1 MALELIVHPGVD
13 SAFIAWRAPF
23 IPQCRG
29 FALYRRIKHAPGSA
43 PSPNTTRPA
52 DADGFAEEI
61 VASWVGF
68 ANGPDAPEGT
78 REPTTTWPIQKYIWS
93 DFMVGP
99 GDQVAYRVAPMTGP
113 ANALK
118 EAKDLA
124 SAWSP
129 TVEIGAETEGRA
141 ACYFNRGIVASQ
153 WLARLLP
160 ADHPATKLAAV
171 IRTPGDTIRNFLG
184 RPRPRQADRAAHR
197 RQCREG
203 AYLCRAVRTRR
214 SRTDPARAGVSQAR
228 AYRAWQRQREAQG
241 RRRERRRPRRR
252 STCATLRIA

>member
-78 REPTTTWPIQKYIWS
+78 REPTTDMADPEIS
-93 DFMVGP
+93 VVG
-99 GDQVAYRVAPMTGP
+99 
-113 ANALK
+113 L
-118 EAKDLA
+118 
-124 SAWSP
+124 
-129 TVEIGAETEGRA
+129 
-141 ACYFNRGIVASQ
+141 
-153 WLARLLP
+153 
-160 ADHPATKLAAV
+160 H
-171 IRTPGDTIRNFLG
+171 G
-184 RPRPRQADRAAHR
+184 RPRRSGRLSRRADDRTRQCAEGGQGPRLSLEPDRRDRRRNGGARRLLLQSRHRRQPVARASAARGSSCDQARRRDPHARRYNPEFPRRPGPRQADRAAHR

-241 RRRERRRPRRR
+241 RRRERRRPRRAQHVR
-252 STCATLRIA
+252 R